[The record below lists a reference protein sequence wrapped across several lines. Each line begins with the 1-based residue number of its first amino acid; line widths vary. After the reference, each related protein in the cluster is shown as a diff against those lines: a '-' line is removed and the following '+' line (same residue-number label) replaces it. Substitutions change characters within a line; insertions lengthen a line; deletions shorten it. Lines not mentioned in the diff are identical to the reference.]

1 MPRVRRCPVS
11 LLGLTVS
18 LAFLVPFAHAQESVK
33 ALQSEAQPSDGA
45 RVIQFAN
52 DRLTVQVHEVPLQ
65 ELLQEIA
72 RQSGLTLVLAGPMDE
87 RMTIQFEQLPFDKGL
102 QRILRGQ
109 TFGLQYAAPNPGAG
123 STTQDAVGL
132 PKGSGDVGRLGRH
145 PAV

>member
-1 MPRVRRCPVS
+1 M
-11 LLGLTVS
+11 
-18 LAFLVPFAHAQESVK
+18 
-33 ALQSEAQPSDGA
+33 
-45 RVIQFAN
+45 
-52 DRLTVQVHEVPLQ
+52 